1 MNNLLISH
9 SLQNAKFEKKIERL
23 QQEINNLKT
32 EKKTLKK
39 DLEFYKS
46 LFKTHSNSVVFNLT
60 IKSKNGEKIWEY
72 INRSDNN
79 KLYRLNWSRIIDLD
93 IEKFKQNLINKNK
106 CVNE

>member
-9 SLQNAKFEKKIERL
+9 SLQNAKFEKKIERY

-46 LFKTHSNSVVFNLT
+46 IFKTHSNSVVFNLT
-60 IKSKNGEKIWEY
+60 IKSKNGEKVWIDH
-72 INRSDNN
+72 IRC
-79 KLYRLNWSRIIDLD
+79 SRNELLDLD
-93 IEKFKQNLINKNK
+93 MDDEILEWLKPIK
-106 CVNE
+106 CSR